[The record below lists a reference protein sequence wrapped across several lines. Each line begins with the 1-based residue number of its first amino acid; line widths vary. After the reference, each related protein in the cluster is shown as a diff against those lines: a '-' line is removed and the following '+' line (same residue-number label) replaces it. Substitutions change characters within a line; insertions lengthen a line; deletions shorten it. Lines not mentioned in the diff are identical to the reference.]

1 MSRHLAPLTLLLAA
15 SAACSSGLRLGSRT
29 HWESSSTEP
38 TRSHAVAELRW
49 RLPLVTL
56 TDLDARSRSRAR
68 PAYDP
73 ARGVLFVG
81 GLDRG
86 VHAIRARDGA
96 LLWRFQTLAPVEG
109 TPTLDRG
116 TVYIG
121 STDGALYAL
130 DARTGQMRW
139 RFATVAEIIHAPI
152 VAGDSVYCVNADDT
166 VFAVNRTTGESR
178 WRYRREPPGGITGGG
193 HAGVLYDGHRLYTGF
208 SDGRAVALDPADGTA
223 IWERDTSTD
232 SEAAEGATEAHR
244 TIDVDTT
251 PVLVDGNLF
260 VASYTAGLYALD
272 PAGGGVRWRVDR
284 LLNIS
289 SLAHDDRYVYATS
302 ASLGLLKVSATDGE
316 VAWMRDLGSR
326 SMQQPVVRGGIVY
339 VPSADTSMWVIRTRD
354 GEAISG
360 LGNEGVS
367 GSPLVTDSHVF
378 FETNRGV
385 VYAWRFF
392 TDNPT

>member
-1 MSRHLAPLTLLLAA
+1 MSRPLVAVALLLAA
-15 SAACSSGLRLGSRT
+15 SSGGCSSVSLGSRT
-29 HWESSSTEP
+29 RWESSGVEP
-38 TRSHAVAELRW
+38 PHVRALAELRW

-73 ARGVLFVG
+73 ARGVLYVG

-96 LLWRFQTLAPVEG
+96 VLWRFQTLGPVEG

-116 TVYIG
+116 TLYIG

-139 RFATVAEIIHAPI
+139 RFATVAEIIHAP
-152 VAGDSVYCVNADDT
+152 VVTGDSVYCVNADDT
-166 VFAVNRTTGESR
+166 VFAVDRATGESR
-178 WRYRREPPGGITGGG
+178 WRYHREPPGGITGGG
-193 HAGVLYDGHRLYTGF
+193 HAGLLYDGHRLYTGF
-208 SDGRAVALDPADGTA
+208 SDGRAVALHPSDGTPA
-223 IWERDTSTD
+223 WERDTSAD
-232 SEAAEGATEAHR
+232 SEAAEGANEAHR

-272 PAGGGVRWRVDR
+272 PEGGGVRWRVER
-284 LLNIS
+284 LLNVS
-289 SLAHDDRYVYATS
+289 SLADDGRYVYATS
-302 ASLGLLKVSATDGE
+302 ASLGLVKVSAADGE

-326 SMQQPVVRGGIVY
+326 AMQQPVARGGRLY
-339 VPSADTSMWVIRTRD
+339 VPSADASLWVLRTDD
-354 GEAISG
+354 GEAITG
-360 LGNEGVS
+360 LGPEGVS
-367 GSPLVTDSHVF
+367 AAPLVTDSHVF

-392 TDNPT
+392 TNDPS